1 VTIQIRRD
9 TAANWTAGNPT
20 PANGQPCWETDAKK
34 LKIGDGA
41 TAWNSL
47 AYYGTGGGGGFS
59 YTVSSVAASYS
70 ETATSGYKVVKVTAS
85 GQTIALPTA
94 VGNTAQFTFKLMVAG
109 TLTIDGAGA
118 QTIDGGLTAVLLS
131 QYEAITIISDNANWQ
146 VV

>member
-20 PANGQPCWETDAKK
+20 PVNGQPCWETDAKK

-47 AYYGTGGGGGFS
+47 AYYGTGGGFG
-59 YTVSSVAASYS
+59 YTVTAVAASYT
-70 ETATSGYKVVKVTAS
+70 ETATNGYKVVKVTAS
-85 GQTIALPTA
+85 GQTVTLPTA

-118 QTIDGGLTAVLLS
+118 ETIDGGLTAGLFS